1 MTRLGGA
8 LALGVLALLIALFL
22 GVLVAHRDPSEVPS
36 ALIGE
41 RLGDFS
47 LPPIPGRAKP
57 VPADG
62 LALADLTQGQVT
74 IVNVFASWCAPC
86 RFEHPFLKSLAAA
99 GFTLNGINY
108 KDPEDKAVAFL
119 EEGGDPYNRIGRDGR
134 GRVAIDWGIYG
145 VPETFVIDGAGRVVL
160 RHAGPLDDNIITRE
174 ILPAARRAAAA
185 APEAPVPAPA
195 SPPDDP
201 SSLAVPAPSN

>member
-8 LALGVLALLIALFL
+8 IALGVLALLVALFL
-22 GVLVAHRDPSEVPS
+22 GVLVSHRDPSEVPS

-41 RLGDFS
+41 QLRDFS
-47 LPPIPGRAKP
+47 LPPIPGRTKE

-86 RFEHPFLKSLAAA
+86 RFEHPHLKALTAA
-99 GFTLNGINY
+99 GFTLDGINY
-108 KDPEDKAVAFL
+108 KDPEDAALAFL
-119 EEGGDPYNRIGRDGR
+119 KEGGDPYNRIGRDGR

-145 VPETFVIDGAGRVVL
+145 VPETFVVDGAGRVVL
-160 RHAGPLDDNIITRE
+160 RHAGPLDADIIAKE

-185 APEAPVPAPA
+185 EEAPAPA
-195 SPPDDP
+195 SASTGT
-201 SSLAVPAPSN
+201 SSLAVPAPAPSN